1 MRDSQDWEGTF
12 RRFAVIAVA
21 FILAVSILTWGPWN
35 TTHVAPNPGP
45 GGTTGSTVLD
55 GTPPPAEG
63 PSKSTTGMA
72 R

>member
-1 MRDSQDWEGTF
+1 MRDSWEGSF
-12 RRFAVIAVA
+12 RRYAVMAVA
-21 FILAVSILTWGPWN
+21 FILAVAILTWGPWN